1 MEVSY
6 TPTFVKQFKNFE
18 EDLQEEILEKIG
30 LFKNKKNHKLLKT
43 HKLKGRLSGRYSF
56 YVNYKIRIIFSY
68 LSKKEVVFLAVGDH
82 DIYK

>member
-18 EDLQEEILEKIG
+18 EDLQEEILEKME

-82 DIYK
+82 DVYK